1 MINFCVNFESEQ
13 TQSVMKNLKTKN
25 TLSIIVLLIFLFVGS
40 NTVIVAQDRLPNMP
54 GYDRY
59 TEMSPKIRG
68 SVIMGTVNAS
78 WAEDMKSFTYSFN
91 GKNYNY
97 NLGTNKKT
105 EVEGAGEQ
113 TEGQSRFARRRGN
126 RGTGERPQ
134 RGRQYTSALSPDG
147 KLKAFYKDN
156 NMWLSNPDGTNVT
169 AITTK
174 GKGKIK
180 YGTASWT
187 YGEELSQTTAMWWSP
202 DSKLIAYYRFDETDA
217 KVYYVLH
224 NQTKIQDSVDIES
237 YVKVGS
243 ENPPVD
249 LYVYDL
255 ETKKETKFDVRNGK
269 PFGNYEVGE
278 YIYGINWA
286 PVGME
291 LLFHR
296 TNRKQDIMEWCAGD
310 PATGECRV
318 IIHEE
323 WLASYTTN
331 SPSIRYL
338 SDNNRF
344 IWTSERTGYK
354 NFYLYNL
361 SGELLTTL
369 TNHDFEVSNIVKLDE
384 EAGVLYYMARSGDNH
399 MKMQF
404 HKVGLDGK
412 DDQQLTDPAFNHRV
426 QLSPNSKYFIDV
438 AQTHNIPPVSTLVKT
453 KNGKVLAEL
462 AQSDMTKFNELGLKT
477 VEMITYKATDGETIL
492 YGMLHFPSNFD
503 PNKKYP
509 MLIGVYGGPETNA
522 ARETFTLPN
531 ARTEYG
537 FLYGGFDSRTA
548 AGRGKEYMDPTYG
561 NLIKLEIADMAEGV
575 KSLYDRPY
583 FNKNKVG
590 ISGTSYG
597 GTSSAAA
604 ILQHPDVYQA
614 ACANSA
620 VTDFRH
626 YDDIYAER
634 FCGLL
639 TTNLAGYEA
648 GSLMNYAENLKGD
661 LMIFYGTQDNN
672 VHPSNSLQLIQAL
685 QKAGKYFQVQV
696 GPDRGH
702 TAVNGD
708 RMMEFFIESLVL
720 K

>member
-1 MINFCVNFESEQ
+1 
-13 TQSVMKNLKTKN
+13 MKNLKAKN
-25 TLSIIVLLIFLFVGS
+25 SLSIILLLIFLFIGS
-40 NTVIVAQDRLPNMP
+40 NTVIVAQDRLPSMP

-91 GKNYNY
+91 GKNYKY
-97 NLGTNKKT
+97 VLATNKRT

-113 TEGQSRFARRRGN
+113 TGGQSRFARRGN
-126 RGTGERPQ
+126 RGTGEKPQ
-134 RGRQYTSALSPDG
+134 RGRQYTSAISPDG

-156 NMWLSNPDGTNVT
+156 NMWLSNPDGTNVR

-187 YGEELSQTTAMWWSP
+187 YGEELSQRDAMWWSP
-202 DSKLIAYYRFDETDA
+202 DSKKIAYYRFDETDA

-224 NQTKIQDSVDIES
+224 NQTKIQDSLDTES

-249 LYVYDL
+249 LFVYDL

-269 PFGNYEVGE
+269 PFGNYDVGE

-310 PATGECRV
+310 PVTGECRV

-323 WLASYTTN
+323 WLASYTSN

-361 SGELLTTL
+361 SGELLSTL

-384 EAGVLYYMARSGDNH
+384 EAGILYYMARSGDNH

-412 DDQQLTDPAFNHRV
+412 GDLLLTNPAYNHRV
-426 QLSPNSKYFIDV
+426 QLSPDSKYFIDV

-453 KNGKVLAEL
+453 RNGKVLAEL
-462 AQSDMTKFNELGLKT
+462 AKSDMTKFNELGLKT

-503 PNKKYP
+503 PDKKYP

-522 ARETFTLPN
+522 ARENFTLPN

-548 AGRGKEYMDPTYG
+548 AGRGKRYMDPTYG

-575 KSLYDRPY
+575 KSLWNRPY

-639 TTNLAGYEA
+639 STNKAGYEA

-661 LMIFYGTQDNN
+661 LMIYYGTQDNN

-685 QKAGKYFQVQV
+685 QRAGKYFQVQV

-702 TAVNGD
+702 TGVNSA

>member
-1 MINFCVNFESEQ
+1 MGSINAN
-13 TQSVMKNLKTKN
+13 
-25 TLSIIVLLIFLFVGS
+25 
-40 NTVIVAQDRLPNMP
+40 
-54 GYDRY
+54 
-59 TEMSPKIRG
+59 
-68 SVIMGTVNAS
+68 
-78 WAEDMKSFTYSFN
+78 WAENMKSFTYSFN
-91 GKNYNY
+91 GKTYKY
-97 NLGTNKKT
+97 NLTTNKRT
-105 EVEGAGEQ
+105 EVEEVAEQ
-113 TEGQSRFARRRGN
+113 SRSQSRFARGRGN
-126 RGTGERPQ
+126 RGTGERPA
-134 RGRQYTSALSPDG
+134 RGRQYTSAISPDG

-156 NMWLSNPDGTNVT
+156 NMWISNPDGTNVK

-187 YGEELSQTTAMWWSP
+187 YGEELGQRYAMWWSP
-202 DSKLIAYYRFDETDA
+202 DSKKIAYYRFDETDA
-217 KVYYVLH
+217 KEYYVLH

-243 ENPPVD
+243 KNPPVD
-249 LYVYDL
+249 LFVYDL
-255 ETKKETKFDVRNGK
+255 ETKMETKFDVRDGK
-269 PFGNYEVGE
+269 PFGDYGVGE

-310 PATGECRV
+310 PTTGECRV

-323 WLASYTTN
+323 WLPSYTTN

-361 SGELLTTL
+361 SGELLVTL
-369 TNHDFEVSNIVKLDE
+369 TNHDFEVSSIVKIDE
-384 EAGVLYYMARSGDNH
+384 EAGILYYMARSGDNH

-412 DDQQLTDPAFNHRV
+412 DDVRLTDPAFNHRV
-426 QLSPNSKYFIDV
+426 QLSPDSKYFIDV
-438 AQTHNIPPVSTLVKT
+438 AQTHNIPPVSKLIKT

-462 AQSDMTKFNELGLKT
+462 AKSDMTKFHELGLKT
-477 VEMITYKATDGETIL
+477 VEMITYKATDGETVL

-509 MLIGVYGGPETNA
+509 LLIGVYGGPETNA

-531 ARTEYG
+531 ARTEFG

-561 NLIKLEIADMAEGV
+561 NLINLENADMAEGV

-590 ISGTSYG
+590 ISGSSYG

-604 ILQHPDVYQA
+604 ILQHPDVYHA

-620 VTDFRH
+620 VTDFRN

-634 FCGLL
+634 YCGLL
-639 TTNLAGYEA
+639 TTHKAGYEA

-685 QKAGKYFQVQV
+685 QRAGKYFQVQV

-702 TAVNGD
+702 TSLNRD
-708 RMMEFFIESLVL
+708 RMMEFFIESLIL

>member
-1 MINFCVNFESEQ
+1 
-13 TQSVMKNLKTKN
+13 MKNLKSKN
-25 TLSIIVLLIFLFVGS
+25 TLSISFLLILVFIVS
-40 NTVIVAQDRLPNMP
+40 NTIVEAQDRLPNMP

-68 SVIMGTVNAS
+68 SVIMGSINAN
-78 WAEDMKSFTYSFN
+78 WAENMKSFTYSFN
-91 GKNYNY
+91 GKTYKY
-97 NLGTNKKT
+97 NLTTNKRT
-105 EVEGAGEQ
+105 EVEEVAEQ
-113 TEGQSRFARRRGN
+113 SRSQSRFARGRGN
-126 RGTGERPQ
+126 RGTGERPA
-134 RGRQYTSALSPDG
+134 RGRQYTSAISPDG

-156 NMWLSNPDGTNVT
+156 NMWISNPDGTNVK

-187 YGEELSQTTAMWWSP
+187 YGEELGQRYAMWWSP
-202 DSKLIAYYRFDETDA
+202 DSKKIAYYRFDETDA
-217 KVYYVLH
+217 KEYYVLH

-243 ENPPVD
+243 KNPPVD
-249 LYVYDL
+249 LFVYDL
-255 ETKKETKFDVRNGK
+255 ETKMETKFDVRDGK
-269 PFGNYEVGE
+269 PFGDYGVGE

-310 PATGECRV
+310 PTTGECRV

-323 WLASYTTN
+323 WLPSYTTN

-361 SGELLTTL
+361 SGELLVTL
-369 TNHDFEVSNIVKLDE
+369 TNHDFEVSSIVKIDE
-384 EAGVLYYMARSGDNH
+384 EAGILYYMARSGDNH

-412 DDQQLTDPAFNHRV
+412 DDVRLTDPAFNHRV
-426 QLSPNSKYFIDV
+426 QLSPDSKYFIDV
-438 AQTHNIPPVSTLVKT
+438 AQTHNIPPVSKLIKT

-462 AQSDMTKFNELGLKT
+462 AKSDMTKFHELGLKT
-477 VEMITYKATDGETIL
+477 VEMITYKATDGETVL

-509 MLIGVYGGPETNA
+509 LLIGVYGGPETNA

-531 ARTEYG
+531 ARTEFG

-561 NLIKLEIADMAEGV
+561 NLINLEIADMAEGV

-590 ISGTSYG
+590 ISGSSYG

-604 ILQHPDVYQA
+604 ILQHPDVYHA

-620 VTDFRH
+620 VTDFRN

-634 FCGLL
+634 YCGLL
-639 TTNLAGYEA
+639 TTHKAGYEA

-685 QKAGKYFQVQV
+685 QRAGKYFQVQV

-702 TAVNGD
+702 TSLNRD
-708 RMMEFFIESLVL
+708 RMMEFFIESLIL